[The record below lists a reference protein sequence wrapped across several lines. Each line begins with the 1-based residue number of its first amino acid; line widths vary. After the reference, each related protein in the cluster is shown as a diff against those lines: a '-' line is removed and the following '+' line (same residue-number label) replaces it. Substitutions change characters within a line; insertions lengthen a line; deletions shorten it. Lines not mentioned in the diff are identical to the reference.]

1 MISGKMIVFPVFV
14 CILENNLKIFYS
26 VWSNVKWKKKNSET
40 ANPPPQSTAN
50 HHRKTHKPNKPTN
63 PPSQQTL
70 HHNKPTNPPWKH
82 FSECNQTHKSPNKK
96 NQTKMKNK
104 KWKEIADRQKPLE
117 NHRNNPSPTSK
128 SPPRPT
134 WNKAPNNNPWPTG
147 TETHNLD
154 PPQTRYPP
162 EIKPMTHL
170 WRSIRFMPKGGGAA
184 SIRSSCFIFLGRL
197 RSGAAASIWGGF
209 SSPTAPPSTT
219 SSGPDLGW

>member
-1 MISGKMIVFPVFV
+1 M
-14 CILENNLKIFYS
+14 
-26 VWSNVKWKKKNSET
+26 KKKKFQKQQT
-40 ANPPPQSTAN
+40 HHRNPPQTTIGKPINPTNPQT
-50 HHRKTHKPNKPTN
+50 HHHSKPTITTNPQTHHESIFRNAIKPTN
-63 PPSQQTL
+63 PLTRKIKQ
-70 HHNKPTNPPWKH
+70 KWK
-82 FSECNQTHKSPNKK
+82 K
-96 NQTKMKNK
+96 K

-147 TETHNLD
+147 IETHNLD
-154 PPQTRYPP
+154 PPQTHYPP

-170 WRSIRFMPKGGGAA
+170 WRSIRFIPRGGGAA

-197 RSGAAASIWGGF
+197 RCGAAASIWGGF

-219 SSGPDLGW
+219 SSGPDLGR